1 MGSVSSIER
10 GGYQAILQN
19 SQEDSSSLKI
29 LGAFC
34 YQMVHQ
40 KGTKNVQKVQ
50 EIAIQCPKTV
60 LVHHQNPNKL
70 EILSQQNVGQ
80 SRFPRKKP
88 SLHKTIP
95 NPLPHQAQ
103 P

>member
-1 MGSVSSIER
+1 MGSVSAIER

-19 SQEDSSSLKI
+19 SQKNSSSPEI

-40 KGTKNVQKVQ
+40 KGTKDVQKVQ
-50 EIAIQCPKTV
+50 KVTIQRPKTV
-60 LVHHQNPNKL
+60 LVHHKNPNKL

-80 SRFPRKKP
+80 SQFPRKKP
-88 SLHKTIP
+88 SFHKTIP